1 MDLKDIAAIS
11 GKSGLYKVLK
21 PTRTGVI
28 LEAIDETKAKLIAN
42 ASDRVSL
49 LKEISIYTNGKESSV
64 PLDSVFS
71 KIYEKFNKKSLGVD
85 SKSGPEELKNFLS
98 SVVPD
103 YDTEKVYNSD
113 IKKLVNWYSI
123 LLNHM
128 PEVFTAEPEKEVKEV
143 KKEAEEKKAPEK
155 KKAAEESKAA
165 PKAKA
170 EAKETKA
177 APKKSSKSK

>member
-11 GKSGLYKVLK
+11 GKGGLYKVLK

-28 LEAIDETKAKLIAN
+28 LESIDGTKAKLVAN

-49 LKEISIYTNGKESSV
+49 LKEISIYTTGKESSI
-64 PLDSVFS
+64 PLDSVFTR
-71 KIYEKFNKKSLGVD
+71 IYEKYNKKNITVD
-85 SKSGPEELKNFLS
+85 SKSGPEELKNFLL

-103 YDTEKVYNSD
+103 FDTEKVYNSD
-113 IKKLVNWYSI
+113 IKKLVTWYSI

-128 PEVFTAEPEKEVKEV
+128 PEVFTAEPEE
-143 KKEAEEKKAPEK
+143 KKEAVEKKEAAEKTATEKKATAEK
-155 KKAAEESKAA
+155 KKPEEEKESKAA

-170 EAKETKA
+170 KT
-177 APKKSSKSK
+177 STKSK